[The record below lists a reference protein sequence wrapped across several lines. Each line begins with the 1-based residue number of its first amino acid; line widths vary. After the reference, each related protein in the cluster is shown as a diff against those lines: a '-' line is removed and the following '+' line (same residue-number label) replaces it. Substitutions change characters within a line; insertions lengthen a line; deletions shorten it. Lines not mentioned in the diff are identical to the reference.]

1 MLSDIKKV
9 KEKPLRA
16 IIDPFSF
23 EAKED
28 CLVIVKQPNK
38 VEFVR
43 HHTFIQFNHIL
54 SYTDKHPY
62 FTDTFSD
69 ITPKEAEIITNEIK
83 TPEENQ

>member
-1 MLSDIKKV
+1 MLSDIKNV

-43 HHTFIQFNHIL
+43 HHTFI
-54 SYTDKHPY
+54 
-62 FTDTFSD
+62 
-69 ITPKEAEIITNEIK
+69 
-83 TPEENQ
+83 